1 MNDVLFERWLY
12 ESESDSLD
20 FKRDQYKFSGASDDE
35 KSELL
40 KDIVAMANSWCQ
52 GDRYIVI
59 GIEDRSEKPN
69 LLHGVTE
76 HIDDASIQ
84 QFVNGKVSGICAF
97 EYRTYTKDMKTY
109 GILRIY
115 VQKRP
120 LFLLKNYGKLKAN
133 TVYVRR
139 GSSTD
144 EAKPDEISKMG
155 SDQYE
160 LGTKANVEF
169 GFFDRSNGQMI
180 GTETDVETTYF
191 VFLDDIP
198 DYYESGHRLLS
209 SISMTRSDYY
219 REIVNYINFNSSF
232 TPVHFA
238 ITNKGD
244 REAVNLRVEIEIF
257 TTNAEILLDG
267 DEVDEPATDMMSGI
281 RSVHSSIHQSAY
293 SVDRLDDKWV
303 ICSGV
308 DRVHAKRTL
317 DLNGTIYIQVKESE
331 TIEGKAT
338 VFFDGQSV
346 PYEQEFKIKLKCNR
360 LELNWDDFHKKL
372 CKIEKAT

>member
-1 MNDVLFERWLY
+1 MKDVLFERWLY

-20 FKRDQYKFSGASDDE
+20 FKRDQYKFSGASDNE

-40 KDIVAMANSWCQ
+40 KDIVAMANSWRRVD
-52 GDRYIVI
+52 GYIVI
-59 GIEDRSEKPN
+59 GIEDRPEKPN
-69 LLHGVTE
+69 VLHGVTE

-84 QFVNGKVSGICAF
+84 QFINSKVSGICTF
-97 EYRTYTKDMKTY
+97 EYMTYTKDEKTY
-109 GILRIY
+109 GILRIP

-120 LFLLKNYGKLKAN
+120 LFLLRDYGKLKAN

-160 LGTKANVEF
+160 LSTKAIVEV
-169 GFFDRSNGQMI
+169 GFFDRSKGQMI
-180 GTETDVETTYF
+180 GAEIDVETTYF
-191 VFLDDIP
+191 VVLDDIP
-198 DYYESGHRLLS
+198 DYPESEHGSMPTLR
-209 SISMTRSDYY
+209 MTRSDYY
-219 REIVNYINFNSSF
+219 RDLVDYINFNSSF

-257 TTNAEILLDG
+257 SSSAEILLDG
-267 DEVDEPATDMMSGI
+267 DEIDEPEVDLMSSI
-281 RSVHSSIHQSAY
+281 RSVHSSIHHSAY
-293 SVDRLDDKWV
+293 SVDRQDDKWV
-303 ICSGV
+303 IYNGF
-308 DRVHAKRTL
+308 DRLHAKRTL
-317 DLNGTIYIQVKESE
+317 DLDGTIYIQVKQSE
-331 TIEGKAT
+331 TIKGKAT

-346 PYEQEFKIKLKCNR
+346 PYEQEFKIKVNCNR
-360 LELNWDDFHKKL
+360 LELNWDAFYERLFKN
-372 CKIEKAT
+372 E